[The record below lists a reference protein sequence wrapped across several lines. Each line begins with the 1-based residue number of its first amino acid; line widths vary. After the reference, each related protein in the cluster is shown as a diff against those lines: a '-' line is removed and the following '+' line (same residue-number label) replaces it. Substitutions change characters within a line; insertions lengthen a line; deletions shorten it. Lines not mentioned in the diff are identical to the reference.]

1 MSWRTVLISKI
12 SKLDYSLGY
21 LIVRDV
27 NSTVKIHI
35 DEISVLIL
43 ENTSISLTSALLNE
57 LVNKKVK
64 VIFCDEKRN
73 PKSEI
78 IPYYGSH
85 DSSLK
90 IKKQIEWDAR
100 LKQELWTLIVE
111 QKISNQAKVLS
122 FQSLPQCEQLY
133 SYINEMKFYDS
144 TNREGHAAKV
154 YFNALFGK
162 DFTRDKDCPINAA
175 LNYGYSIILSCF
187 NREIVCSG
195 YLTQLGLFHENMF
208 NHYNLSCDL
217 MEPFRPLVDITVKKI
232 TPQEF
237 SKNEKIEILK
247 ILSSDVI
254 IEKQKQNLI
263 NAIRLYCKSVF
274 RALEDNDLK
283 KIAFPEYEL

>member
-1 MSWRTVLISKI
+1 MSWRTVVISKI
-12 SKLDYSLGY
+12 SKLDYGLGY

-27 NSTVKIHI
+27 DSSVKIHI
-35 DEISVLIL
+35 DEISLLVL
-43 ENTSISLTSALLNE
+43 ENTAISLTASLLNE

-73 PKSEI
+73 PKAEI
-78 IPYYGSH
+78 TPYYGSH

-90 IKKQIEWDAR
+90 IKNQIDWDIN
-100 LKQELWTLIVE
+100 LKQELWTFIVA
-111 QKISNQAKVLS
+111 QKISNQAKVLHY
-122 FQSLPQCEQLY
+122 FGLPQCEMLY
-133 SYINEMKFYDS
+133 SYIDEIKLYDS

-162 DFTRDKDCPINAA
+162 DFTRDKDCSINAA

-195 YLTQLGLFHENMF
+195 YLTQLGIFHDNMF
-208 NHYNLSCDL
+208 NQYNLSCDL
-217 MEPFRPLVDITVKKI
+217 MEPFRPLVDIAVK
-232 TPQEF
+232 TLSPQEF

-247 ILSSDVI
+247 ILSSSVI
-254 IEKQKQNLI
+254 METQKQTLL

-274 RALEDNDLK
+274 RAFEEKDLK
-283 KIAFPEYEL
+283 KIMFPEYEL